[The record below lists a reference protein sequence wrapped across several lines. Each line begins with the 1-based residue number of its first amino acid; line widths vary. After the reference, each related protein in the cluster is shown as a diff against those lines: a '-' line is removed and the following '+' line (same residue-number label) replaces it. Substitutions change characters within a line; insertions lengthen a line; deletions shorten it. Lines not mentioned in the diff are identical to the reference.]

1 VATEDRDSAEAG
13 AEKGRCSGILGAAT
27 NSDDLGAEAVSAATE
42 IDEAGAERTV
52 GGRRILIATR

>member
-13 AEKGRCSGILGAAT
+13 AE
-27 NSDDLGAEAVSAATE
+27 NAATE
-42 IDEAGAERTV
+42 IDEAGAERIV